1 MPLNTSVPV
10 LIVDDSATV
19 RRIVRQILRQ
29 CGFNDLAEA
38 SDGLQAADR
47 LRTSRFGLVIS
58 DVEMAPMNGIEL
70 LRAVRRDPGLR
81 DTCFVLMTGFR
92 DAGHV
97 AAAKEHGADALLL
110 KPFTAEMLLDKLAK
124 IERLNP
130 AE

>member
-1 MPLNTSVPV
+1 MSLNTSVPV
-10 LIVDDSATV
+10 LIVDDSTAV

-38 SDGLQAADR
+38 SDGLEAANR

-58 DVEMAPMNGIEL
+58 DVDMAPMNGIEL
-70 LRAVRRDPGLR
+70 LQAVRRDPDLR
-81 DTCFVLMTGFR
+81 DICFVLMTAFK
-92 DAGHV
+92 DMAHV
-97 AAAKEHGADALLL
+97 AAAKKFGADALLL
-110 KPFTAEMLLDKLAK
+110 KPFTAEALLDKLAK

>member
-47 LRTSRFGLVIS
+47 MRTGRFGLVIS
-58 DVEMAPMNGIEL
+58 DVDMAPMNGIEL
-70 LRAVRRDPGLR
+70 LRAVRRDPALR
-81 DTCFVLMTGFR
+81 ETCFVLMTAFR
-92 DAGHV
+92 DTAHV
-97 AAAKEHGADALLL
+97 AAAKEYGADALLL